1 MLPRIALFP
10 NPLPVTPVSH
20 CLPQTSSFESP
31 IPVARGWPFLALHH
45 LAQTQALSGRAKR
58 AELYRE
64 EAETLRERAG
74 RLPRL
79 QEELRR
85 CRERL
90 QVAEA
95 CKGQLEVSEQAGLR
109 EAGLGGGAGPGG
121 GPAGAGWSLRSNLGL
136 QKGVSGFTE
145 GAVKAR
151 KMAAIESWERP
162 SGGGGRWR
170 GKVEVVGKGGS

>member
-1 MLPRIALFP
+1 M
-10 NPLPVTPVSH
+10 V
-20 CLPQTSSFESP
+20 
-31 IPVARGWPFLALHH
+31 RGWPFPALHH
-45 LAQTQALSGRAKR
+45 LAQAQGLSGRAKR

-95 CKGQLEVSEQAGLR
+95 SKGQLEVS
-109 EAGLGGGAGPGG
+109 
-121 GPAGAGWSLRSNLGL
+121 
-136 QKGVSGFTE
+136 
-145 GAVKAR
+145 
-151 KMAAIESWERP
+151 
-162 SGGGGRWR
+162 
-170 GKVEVVGKGGS
+170 